1 MFSRFE
7 LLIAQIGH
15 NSNHT
20 TKKMSFSSNHTIL
33 ILLFLFTFSNF
44 YPHISAEHVQEQEQ
58 EQQHRLSLINWTTG
72 EIQSVE
78 APFFSESSPEI
89 EDHLCKDLERKSN
102 SLMVITV
109 NLAIALLLLLLYTAY
124 LIRELRKLKNVS
136 ESGNSK
142 KLQQENAGEM
152 EKTEKVSLKN
162 MVLFKI

>member
-1 MFSRFE
+1 M
-7 LLIAQIGH
+7 
-15 NSNHT
+15 
-20 TKKMSFSSNHTIL
+20 
-33 ILLFLFTFSNF
+33 
-44 YPHISAEHVQEQEQ
+44 
-58 EQQHRLSLINWTTG
+58 SLINWTTG

-89 EDHLCKDLERKSN
+89 EDHLCKDLERKAT

-124 LIRELRKLKNVS
+124 LISELRKLKNVG

-142 KLQQENAGEM
+142 KPQQENIGEM